1 MTPPP
6 TSAEDK
12 PPRSSRLAALWNKSA
27 GVFHEVQDALPPP
40 RSAGV
45 WLHLLRVPNLLT
57 VPGDILAGFLLA
69 PAATAGDWG
78 QLLLAM
84 PAGVML
90 YADGLVLNDLF
101 DYAEDLRERPDRP
114 LPSGAIS
121 REAAVVAALICL
133 WIAAFFAAFFD
144 ALPVALGLILCIVL
158 YDTGLK
164 RRPVV
169 GPLLM
174 GACRAGNLLLGA
186 AAASESALAAPLPL
200 VGALLLGA
208 YIAIVTRLARGETR
222 PGTKFP
228 PARIGRL
235 LGLLIP
241 LQALL
246 GVAAIHRFPFNLLAL
261 ALLPLLKLHR
271 RLAARFPPS

>member
-6 TSAEDK
+6 TSADRGPRRDSFLTALRQKAVEAYYLVEDVI
-12 PPRSSRLAALWNKSA
+12 PRPQNIPAWLRLVRL
-27 GVFHEVQDALPPP
+27 
-40 RSAGV
+40 
-45 WLHLLRVPNLLT
+45 PNLLT
-57 VPGDILAGFLLA
+57 VPGDVLAGFLLA

-78 QLLLAM
+78 QLLLAF
-84 PAGVML
+84 PAGIML
-90 YADGLVLNDLF
+90 YSAGLILNDLF

-121 REAAVVAALICL
+121 REAAVVAALVCL
-133 WIAAFFAAFFD
+133 WVAAFFAAFFD

-164 RRPVV
+164 RRPVA

-186 AAASESALAAPLPL
+186 AAASESAIGAPVPL
-200 VGALLLGA
+200 VAALLLGLYVA
-208 YIAIVTRLARGETR
+208 VVTRLARGETQ
-222 PGTKFP
+222 PGTQFP
-228 PARIGRL
+228 PERIGKL

-246 GVAAIHRFPFNLLAL
+246 GVAAVHRFPFNLLAL
-261 ALLPLLKLHR
+261 LLLPLMQLHR
-271 RLAARFPPS
+271 RLAVRFPPS